1 MLQRLVLV
9 AVIAGLMTSGTAA
22 QQNPLVIASVTTDA
36 TYLYISGVTLARVP
50 FDLKDCGGERESN
63 EADVTRGLAVHF

>member
-36 TYLYISGVTLARVP
+36 TYLYISDVTLARV
-50 FDLKDCGGERESN
+50 
-63 EADVTRGLAVHF
+63 